1 MRDLYVKMFTHVRPF
16 SDVFRTILEPLNPP
30 IPVTTRN
37 NQVFSLISYQ
47 TGPIT
52 LVTSG
57 NISLLIFTSLDS
69 PLILGFPWLK
79 KHTPH
84 SLVASWSLF
93 CLANYFNSALPS
105 EPIETKITE
114 PVLPNLTTV
123 PQEYHD
129 LQEVFSKH
137 IALSLPPHIP
147 YDCAIDFLPG
157 APLFLSAV
165 QHL

>member
-1 MRDLYVKMFTHVRPF
+1 M
-16 SDVFRTILEPLNPP
+16 
-30 IPVTTRN
+30 
-37 NQVFSLISYQ
+37 FSLISYQ

-57 NISLLIFTSLDS
+57 NHHEIISLLIFTSLDS

-84 SLVASWSLF
+84 NDSLVASWSLF

-114 PVLPNLTTV
+114 PVLPNFMTV

-137 IALSLPPHIP
+137 VALSLPPHIP

>member
-1 MRDLYVKMFTHVRPF
+1 M
-16 SDVFRTILEPLNPP
+16 S
-30 IPVTTRN
+30 
-37 NQVFSLISYQ
+37 SLISYQ

-57 NISLLIFTSLDS
+57 NHHEIISLTSLDS

-84 SLVASWSLF
+84 NDSLVASWSLF

-114 PVLPNLTTV
+114 PVLPDLTTV
-123 PQEYHD
+123 PQEYHN

>member
-1 MRDLYVKMFTHVRPF
+1 M
-16 SDVFRTILEPLNPP
+16 
-30 IPVTTRN
+30 
-37 NQVFSLISYQ
+37 FSLISYQ

-57 NISLLIFTSLDS
+57 NHHEIISLLIFTSLDS

-84 SLVASWSLF
+84 NDSLVASWSLF

-123 PQEYHD
+123 PQEYH

-137 IALSLPPHIP
+137 VALSLPPHIP